1 MKLWFRYLV
10 GTAIGVVAGI
20 LIPLAGGDTL
30 SVLEELTDILVRAGR
45 LLLFPMAFFA
55 VIIAVDELRD
65 DRRVW
70 AVTLK
75 TAVLALG
82 AVLVAVVVAVV
93 VMAVFQPQRI
103 PPMVQEAPVPVPPQL
118 GEVLR
123 RSLPLNGFQIFVLG
137 ENALA
142 MILLL
147 GALIGWTL
155 RYDREITSPVSLVSD
170 SANRIFYRLNGGLTS
185 VLGFL
190 LAIPAGM
197 MIVRIRE
204 LSDLQLFGQFLIVV
218 ATAAVLVGVVLYPL
232 ALYLMGRDVRVAVE
246 WLSRMGAPSLAALLG
261 GDVYFATPTLV
272 RVAKEELHVP
282 RRVGGSVSYLVAV
295 FSRAGS
301 VLVAV
306 AAFLLVI
313 RSYTALEIGFG
324 ETLGVAVT
332 AVLVSFLLGRT
343 PAGGVTVLLSYLAV
357 AYGRGMDES
366 YLILLPVLPLLERLG
381 AWLDVMTHGFIA
393 FAVADSEGIRHR
405 G

>member
-10 GTAIGVVAGI
+10 GTAVGVVAGV

-30 SVLEELTDILVRAGR
+30 SVLVELTDILVRVGR

-65 DRRVW
+65 DRRI
-70 AVTLK
+70 
-75 TAVLALG
+75 G
-82 AVLVAVVVAVV
+82 AVSMKAAALVAGTVIIAVVVAVV
-93 VMAVFQPQRI
+93 VMVIFQPQRI
-103 PPMVQEAPVPVPPQL
+103 PPMVQEAPVSVPP
-118 GEVLR
+118 EVGDLLR
-123 RSLPLNGFQIFVLG
+123 RSLPLNGFQLFVLG

-170 SANRIFYRLNGGLTS
+170 SANRIFYRLNAGLTS

-197 MIVRIRE
+197 MIVRLRE
-204 LSDLQLFGQFLIVV
+204 LPDLQLFGQFLIVV
-218 ATAAVLVGVVLYPL
+218 ATAAVLVALVLYPL
-232 ALYLMGRDVRVAVE
+232 ALYLMRRDIRAAAE
-246 WLSRMGAPSLAALLG
+246 WLSCMGAPGLAALLG
-261 GDVYFATPTLV
+261 GDVYFATPTLI
-272 RVAKEELHVP
+272 RVAKEELRVP

-306 AAFLLVI
+306 AGFLLVI

-324 ETLGVAVT
+324 DTLGVAVT
-332 AVLVSFLLGRT
+332 AVLASFLLGRT

-357 AYGRGMDES
+357 AYGRGMDDS
-366 YLILLPVLPLLERLG
+366 YLILLPVLPFLERLG

-393 FAVADSEGIRHR
+393 FAVAESEGIRHR